1 MVVTGGNLSLTGFDI
16 SSEEQFWTVTGDV
29 ANAMAILDF
38 DLDQQ
43 KELIVG
49 SDDYSIR
56 VYKNE
61 EMIFDINEDSKVQF
75 LSKIEKASFA
85 YALSNGSIGVYS
97 GSAQKWKNRVDNR
110 ISALLGVDFDMDG
123 SRQIMI
129 GYQSGKFEVR
139 KATDGSVTYKSNM
152 GATVSKIMYEDYRME
167 GAPQVVVC
175 NSDGDVKGYNIST
188 NVDAFEVKGTV
199 QKKEAEAINK
209 MNLEIHK
216 LKAELDEE
224 NKEKRDQ
231 DSATLAMNVP
241 HDIKVAITQS
251 TLSDSACIIFKVQSP
266 LIIRTV
272 ILFSDKLFEEGT
284 FVSCPGKASNT
295 ITIPIISEKN
305 IECEIDCKIIVG
317 KSLSSE
323 DFMTVHETVT
333 LKKFGFFKNIPFSH
347 DYSVGKPPS
356 SQVVY
361 KVRERP
367 NRILLWAQKVFNLED
382 AKQDHVISKT
392 DSLDF
397 MLLHVRNNAQLIVQA
412 RSESDGTLIQ
422 ISYDDLETV
431 GDMVQDLCTFIKVT
445 ELKPES
451 IDFPSEKQKALELVE
466 NISEYDKLR
475 NHFSANI
482 AESVNNAKVFVVK
495 AEFSLMLGDMSSL
508 KKNYSIVQQENGN
521 LIAEYMKRRN
531 NHEELVKSLKDL
543 NNFIRK
549 ASNLRVGTTKNQ
561 IGKLRIV

>member
-1 MVVTGGNLSLTGFDI
+1 MLVTAYNFTLNHSLPQGLVTIGRFDGKTPSLASSTTGGKILVHTPHTKDAVDPSVGMKGRDVQYLNVNKDVICLTSGRLNPHIDRDILLIGSKTNLLAYDINENSDVFDKEVQDGINCMIFAQDLNPDFPMVVTGGNLSLTGFDI

-29 ANAMAILDF
+29 ANAMIVLDF

-85 YALSNGSIGVYS
+85 YALSNGTLGVYS
-97 GSAQKWKNRVDNR
+97 GTAQKWKQRVDNR

-139 KATDGSVTYKSNM
+139 KATDGTVTYKANM

-175 NSDGDVKGYNIST
+175 NSDGDIKGYNIST
-188 NVDAFEVKGTV
+188 NVDAFEVKTTT
-199 QKKEAEAINK
+199 QKKESEAINK

-224 NKEKRDQ
+224 NKEKRDA

-266 LIIRTV
+266 LVIRSV

-295 ITIPIISEKN
+295 ITIPIVSEKN
-305 IECEIDCKIIVG
+305 IECEIDCKILVG

-333 LKKFGFFKNIPFSH
+333 
-347 DYSVGKPPS
+347 
-356 SQVVY
+356 
-361 KVRERP
+361 
-367 NRILLWAQKVFNLED
+367 
-382 AKQDHVISKT
+382 
-392 DSLDF
+392 
-397 MLLHVRNNAQLIVQA
+397 
-412 RSESDGTLIQ
+412 
-422 ISYDDLETV
+422 
-431 GDMVQDLCTFIKVT
+431 
-445 ELKPES
+445 
-451 IDFPSEKQKALELVE
+451 
-466 NISEYDKLR
+466 
-475 NHFSANI
+475 
-482 AESVNNAKVFVVK
+482 
-495 AEFSLMLGDMSSL
+495 
-508 KKNYSIVQQENGN
+508 
-521 LIAEYMKRRN
+521 
-531 NHEELVKSLKDL
+531 
-543 NNFIRK
+543 
-549 ASNLRVGTTKNQ
+549 
-561 IGKLRIV
+561 